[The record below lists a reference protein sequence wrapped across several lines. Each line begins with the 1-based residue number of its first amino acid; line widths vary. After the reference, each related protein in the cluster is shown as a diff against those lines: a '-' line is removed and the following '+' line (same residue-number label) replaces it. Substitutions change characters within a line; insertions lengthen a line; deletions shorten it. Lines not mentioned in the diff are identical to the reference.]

1 MYRATPSADAGERHN
16 TDLAVVVHDEN
27 PDRARAFVG
36 ASVAIVI
43 QSDSINPASRSVSA
57 RTRTSV
63 DVASTF
69 SAASALRR
77 TVDPRRIVLRAAHVV
92 VGARIVVVRADV
104 EAIASSCVVVCRSIG
119 RPDVGRGSL
128 WTRD

>member
-1 MYRATPSADAGERHN
+1 
-16 TDLAVVVHDEN
+16 
-27 PDRARAFVG
+27 
-36 ASVAIVI
+36 
-43 QSDSINPASRSVSA
+43 
-57 RTRTSV
+57 V

-104 EAIASSCVVVCRSIG
+104 EAIASRRVVVVCRSIG
-119 RPDVGRGSL
+119 RRAAGRVRSRVFVDPRM
-128 WTRD
+128 TVQDS